1 MTSRYPRNTWAY
13 HTSQC
18 SISLRWIEVFL
29 GHFLRK
35 QYLPFWYL
43 GAWAGSIPYS
53 TWNKWRGE
61 FVGTSEGMCLIKV
74 LPSLYR
80 QRQYIYIFKISL
92 LESMSTCESRV
103 GGGGEEWRERERSR
117 FLFFF

>member
-1 MTSRYPRNTWAY
+1 
-13 HTSQC
+13 
-18 SISLRWIEVFL
+18 
-29 GHFLRK
+29 
-35 QYLPFWYL
+35 
-43 GAWAGSIPYS
+43 
-53 TWNKWRGE
+53 
-61 FVGTSEGMCLIKV
+61 MCLIKV